1 MAENEKKNVPAA
13 TKADKPSM
21 WKRITGWFRS
31 VKSECK
37 KVTWAGW
44 KSVRSNSIIV
54 IICVLIISI
63 VIGILDVA
71 FSGAIS
77 GLNLII

>member
-13 TKADKPSM
+13 TKADKPSL
-21 WKRITGWFRS
+21 WKRISSWFKS
-31 VKSECK
+31 VRSECK

-54 IICVLIISI
+54 IICVLIISV
-63 VIGILDVA
+63 VIGILDYS
-71 FSGAIS
+71 FSGAINA
-77 GLNLII
+77 LAKLI